1 MGPWSP
7 NETPKIVK
15 INIGLSPGSLW
26 SQQDVQKTRDLVN
39 LHLGSFETEPT
50 YN

>member
-7 NETPKIVK
+7 NETSKIVK

-26 SQQDVQKTRDLVN
+26 SQLHVQKTGDLVN
-39 LHLGSFETEPT
+39 LHLGSFDTEPT